1 MGCELTKN
9 SKLCLQKWVP
19 SNMAEKTLDRKL
31 GVLDIPEPRA
41 VKLYPAGSW
50 NSSSGYNKR
59 RHTQSA

>member
-31 GVLDIPEPRA
+31 GVLDIAEPR
-41 VKLYPAGSW
+41 GSQVTPC
-50 NSSSGYNKR
+50 R
-59 RHTQSA
+59 